1 MTDADEGAELRPGQ
15 GQDVGAE
22 ATPGGAGAYPPPPAP
37 SSRRARWRKA
47 EKEQRRQARE
57 SVRYPVFTRSVLV
70 WMLIFALTGV
80 AFGASGAFW
89 WASFDS
95 QISDLRRDTSDFGER
110 SAAAQDELEGL
121 RDEALG
127 EIDAALSPLQGF
139 LSESQMLQLAETYSP
154 SLVAVATL
162 DEGGQP
168 SVGTGFAVI
177 SNDRETFYLTSYKVV
192 EASSLAPGPAI
203 TVRRGGE
210 ELAAQLWNWDP
221 GRDMALLRVE
231 APDAELLEWAD
242 DGAMGALLGRR
253 VFPVSAVGG
262 AGAALTA
269 GMVIDLSAAGLQHTA
284 PVGAAFRGAPIVN
297 VEGRVV
303 AVTST
308 DYQPLGFD
316 PGPQIHFAVPV
327 ADVCRS
333 LISCGANRSAPAPS
347 APSPS
352 SSTTSNAPPG

>member
-1 MTDADEGAELRPGQ
+1 MADADGGDDPGAPSPG
-15 GQDVGAE
+15 
-22 ATPGGAGAYPPPPAP
+22 PPAP
-37 SSRRARWRKA
+37 SRRASWRQA
-47 EKEQRRQARE
+47 DKEQRRTARD
-57 SVRYPVFTRSVLV
+57 SVRYPIFTRSVLV

-110 SAAAQDELEGL
+110 SAAAQAELEDL
-121 RDEALG
+121 RDDALG

-139 LSESQMLQLAETYSP
+139 LSESQMLQLAETYAP

-177 SNDRETFYLTSYKVV
+177 SNDRETFYLTSYEVV
-192 EASSLAPGPAI
+192 EASSLAPGPPI
-203 TVRRGGE
+203 SVRRGGE
-210 ELAAQLWNWDP
+210 ELPAQLWNWDP
-221 GRDMALLRVE
+221 ARDMALLRVE
-231 APDAELLEWAD
+231 VPDVEVLEWAD
-242 DGAMGALLGRR
+242 DDAMGALLGRR

-262 AGAALTA
+262 AGASLTA

-284 PVGAAFRGAPIVN
+284 PVGAAFRGGPLVN
-297 VEGRVV
+297 VEGHVV
-303 AVTST
+303 GVTST
-308 DYQPLGFD
+308 GYQPLGYD

-333 LISCGANRSAPAPS
+333 LISCGATRSAPPQS

-352 SSTTSNAPPG
+352 SSTSSSVPQG